1 MTRSRA
7 RPITNRRTTRID
19 SRRITGLVIEIA
31 WLAGIVLVPLLF
43 NPRNWLSFYND
54 PKYVALHVV
63 ALVIIVAWAWE
74 RALYVQP
81 GGLPTLTKARE
92 WMGRRPERW
101 TLIAAGGLAVSAVIS
116 TIASPVRTTS
126 LWGRDFTDLGYEL
139 YSFLSL
145 LVVFVAVAMRVR
157 TESQVRR
164 LMLVFAAVGTVVALY
179 GIGQRHGWDPIG
191 QGDESSRIYASF
203 GNPILLGSF
212 LVMTAVLTPAVAL
225 VEERRGRYLWFVLG
239 AVALGIQLAALWYT
253 GSRGPWI
260 GYAIGVAGFT
270 SVGFVW
276 LNRQTLGKGLAMITA
291 GAVVATLIA
300 QIPGGDGNTG
310 RDLGDLGSIF
320 QETSSGSIGGRGPIW
335 GSALELSATR
345 ISSPEESAP
354 LVVARGLVG
363 YGPEMSFYAYP
374 LGIEVDRNISFAQ
387 HAHNF
392 PLHLLMEMGLLGFT
406 SLLALAVL
414 TIYAGV
420 RMLSVLKKSEEDV
433 AWMSILLVGLL
444 AALAGR
450 AAEQMAGVARVGD
463 LLTFWVLLGVLIA
476 VIEIS
481 RARATGPD
489 NMAGAARGS
498 SVKTARSKPADVNY
512 RFLAISVA
520 MTVSVIAATLIYFR
534 DVRTIQASVIAQ
546 DAAELHQKGQ
556 ANAALAKYQRAT
568 ELAPDVEQYHLTV
581 NDLYRKAAD
590 EAESVGNTDLA
601 IFGWESAWAAV
612 QEYEDRNPKAFNT
625 QARLAQAESRL
636 VGLGRDD
643 LVQAATARYEA
654 FAAARPPFAFIQTE
668 AAQGL
673 LAVGDD
679 LLGLIYADRA
689 LEMETPA
696 FPNHAAWW
704 FRGVALEN
712 LGELEAAAVS
722 YETAVERAPAGRR
735 ALDSHRRLAV
745 IYDKLGDPERAEQE
759 RALADVFEQ
768 GEPAQ

>member
-1 MTRSRA
+1 M
-7 RPITNRRTTRID
+7 
-19 SRRITGLVIEIA
+19 IEIA
-31 WLAGIVLVPLLF
+31 WLAGVALVPLLF
-43 NPRNWLSFYND
+43 NPRNWLTFYND

-63 ALVIIVAWAWE
+63 ALVIAAAWTWE
-74 RALYVQP
+74 HALYVQP
-81 GGLPTLTKARE
+81 GGLPTLAKARD
-92 WMGRRPERW
+92 WVGRRPERW

-139 YSFLSL
+139 YSFLSFL
-145 LVVFVAVAMRVR
+145 IIFVAVAMRVR
-157 TESQVRR
+157 RESQVRR
-164 LMLVFAAVGTVVALY
+164 LMLVFAGVGTVVALY
-179 GIGQRHGWDPIG
+179 GMGQRYGWDPIG
-191 QGDESSRIYASF
+191 QGDEGARIFASF

-225 VEERRGRYLWFVLG
+225 AEERRGRYLWFVLG
-239 AVALGIQLAALWYT
+239 VVALGIQLVALWYT

-260 GYAIGVAGFT
+260 GYVIGVVAFT
-270 SVGFVW
+270 AVGFVW
-276 LNRQTLGKGLAMITA
+276 LNRQTLGKGLGMIAA
-291 GAVVATLIA
+291 GVVIAVLIA
-300 QIPGGDGNTG
+300 QIPGGAGNTG

-335 GSALELSATR
+335 GSALELSVTR
-345 ISSPEESAP
+345 TSSPVESAP
-354 LVVARGLVG
+354 LAVARSLVG

-392 PLHLLMEMGLLGFT
+392 PLHILMEMGLLAFT

-414 TIYAGV
+414 AIYAGV
-420 RMLSVLKKSEEDV
+420 RTLSVLKKSEEDV
-433 AWMSILLVGLL
+433 AWMSILLVGLI

-450 AAEQMAGVARVGD
+450 AAEQMAGIARVGD
-463 LLTFWVLLGVLIA
+463 LLPFWVLLGALIA

-481 RARATGPD
+481 RARATGPE

-498 SVKTARSKPADVNY
+498 NVRAARPKPADMNY
-512 RFLAISVA
+512 RLLAISVA
-520 MTVSVIAATLIYFR
+520 MTVSVMAATLIYFR

-556 ANAALAKYQRAT
+556 ANAALAKYQRAA

-581 NDLYRKAAD
+581 NDLFRKAAD
-590 EAESVGNTDLA
+590 EAESAGNTDLA
-601 IFGWESAWAAV
+601 IFGWESALAAV
-612 QEYEDRNPKAFNT
+612 QRFEDRNPKAFNT

-643 LVQAATARYEA
+643 LVQGATARYEA

-679 LLGLIYADRA
+679 LLGLKYAERA
-689 LEMETPA
+689 LEMEAPG
-696 FPNHAAWW
+696 FPNPGAWW

-712 LGELEAAAVS
+712 LGELEAAAIS
-722 YETAVERAPAGRR
+722 YETAIERAPEARW

-745 IYDKLGDPERAEQE
+745 IYDKLGDTERAMQE
-759 RALADVFEQ
+759 RELADALEQ
-768 GEPAQ
+768 GE